1 LVKVFAQRRD
11 WKDAI
16 MHYSR
21 AVQFE
26 PEYAN
31 AHLGLG
37 AALQEI
43 GDAHEAEQH
52 LFEASRL
59 FPLNPRVHY
68 CLSALY
74 RALGRESDANCEP
87 ALFRELKEDKDCSRH
102 LDQQM
107 HLSYPTEDADPERA
121 TKK

>member
-1 LVKVFAQRRD
+1 MR
-11 WKDAI
+11 
-16 MHYSR
+16 YSR